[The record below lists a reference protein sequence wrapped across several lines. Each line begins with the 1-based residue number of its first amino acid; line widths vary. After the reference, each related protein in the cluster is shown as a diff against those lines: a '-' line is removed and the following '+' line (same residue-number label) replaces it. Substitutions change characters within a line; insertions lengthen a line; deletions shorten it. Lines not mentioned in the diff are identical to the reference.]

1 MLVLRGLIGIAIQ
14 VTLIGAALL
23 LPAGTWD
30 WPRAIQFLVARIG
43 LRTGVGIAVVVL
55 ARIEPEGLEARLA
68 APLLLPSPWA
78 TESLR
83 CFSLPPFFLVGLHRF
98 GASLCRPFSWLVFI
112 RIDVFRLQLLTP
124 PSLAVSIVGAVVCM
138 AGFIVILVTIYQN
151 AFAAP
156 IVKDQSERGQTLV
169 DTGLHNRIRH
179 PMYNGLLLWLAGL
192 ALWLKSNA
200 AAIGVLALV
209 LSFWAGS
216 LRKNAFCGIRSRAMA
231 TTPAAFAID

>member
-30 WPRAIQFLVARIG
+30 WPRAIQFLVGYG
-43 LRTGVGIAVVVL
+43 LVSALRWSYSLGSSQKAS
-55 ARIEPEGLEARLA
+55 RLG
-68 APLLLPSPWA
+68 
-78 TESLR
+78 
-83 CFSLPPFFLVGLHRF
+83 SLPRFCFPARGRPNRF